1 MSLFGS
7 SPDQSAP
14 QAPNAQADKRSSL
27 FDDETPNT
35 KASGGLFNDGSA
47 DNDSPWG
54 MPPPK
59 RQSRGD
65 VVKTLLSASDVP
77 ESYVDAFDT
86 LNASEHGAGAGKM
99 SYSGVKAV
107 LEGSRVAQSQQD
119 RIARLLSREGATIG
133 RSEFNFLL
141 ALIGLAQEG
150 DELSLDAVD
159 ERKKSCAPP
168 YTESYIDR

>member
-7 SPDQSAP
+7 SPDGP
-14 QAPNAQADKRSSL
+14 GPKTPETRADKRSSL
-27 FDDETPNT
+27 FDDEAHST
-35 KASGGLFNDGSA
+35 KDSGGLFNDGAADSA
-47 DNDSPWG
+47 SPWD
-54 MPPPK
+54 MPTPK

-86 LNASEHGAGAGKM
+86 LSASEHGTGGGKM
-99 SYSGVKAV
+99 SYTGVKAV

-119 RIARLLSREGATIG
+119 RIARLLSREGAAIG
-133 RSEFNFLL
+133 RSEFSFLL

-150 DELSLDAVD
+150 DELSFDAVD
-159 ERKKSCAPP
+159 ERRKSRYPVG
-168 YTESYIDR
+168 RWQLQ